1 MPAVPLPHDLQRAL
15 RWSAATVVW
24 TLTSSAIA
32 IAAGLASGSLLL
44 VVFGAVGAVD
54 LLGSVVLV
62 SQLRHTL
69 HHERV
74 SPERERQALLVIAL
88 AMGTI
93 AAVTAVVSVLHLVHR
108 STPGSSAV
116 GYVVAGCSVVVL
128 PVLSWGKRRLARLLD
143 NRALLADAQL
153 SAMGGALALFTLAG
167 TAASTA
173 LGWWWLDPVGSL
185 LLALVGTVAAVGHV
199 RAPAPAELTAPSCGR

>member
-1 MPAVPLPHDLQRAL
+1 MPPAPDPHDQQRAV
-15 RWSAATVVW
+15 RWSVATVAW
-24 TLTSSAIA
+24 TFASSAVA
-32 IAAGLASGSLLL
+32 IGAGVASGSLLL

-54 LLGSVVLV
+54 LVGSAVLV
-62 SQLRHTL
+62 AQLRHTL
-69 HHERV
+69 RHERV
-74 SPERERQALLVIAL
+74 SLERERQALLVIAV

-93 AAVTAVVSVLHLVHR
+93 AVVTAVVSVLHLVDR

-116 GYVVAGCSVVVL
+116 GSAVAGCSVVAL
-128 PVLSWGKRRLARLLD
+128 PVLSLGKRRIARLIG

-167 TAASTA
+167 TAASTG

-185 LLALVGTVAAVGHV
+185 LLALVGTVAAVGHL
-199 RAPAPAELTAPSCGR
+199 RAGAITRG